1 LSAAK
6 LQAAVRVP
14 PEPLRVAGVPAVLR
28 AARELADREGVDSIT
43 LCDAPE
49 DFRKIWFEVLRRFPT
64 RFVASCDLPRALSPA
79 APAAVL
85 AGDGIPDAGAFFR
98 FCADAAGLH
107 RPTAWVWRGEPIAVY
122 RPAGD
127 PAGPHWPPDES
138 VSRIEAPDSAW
149 LPVRDVAE
157 ARAAERRLLAALGK
171 ASDGFLSRFDRRF
184 STALSR
190 RLIATP
196 VTPNQ
201 ITWVS
206 IAVGLLGAFA
216 IASADYGICLLGTGL
231 VWLSAILDGC
241 DGEVARLKLLS
252 SPGGAKLDLFGD
264 HVVNFAVL
272 AGIALHV
279 HRVRPEGFGTAAI
292 LLAFGVLM
300 SALTVAR
307 LLPPDG
313 RRGGSVD
320 LTLERIAS
328 RDFVYLVIPLAALGH
343 LDWFF
348 YAAAAGSNLFW
359 LALWAV
365 RWKRRFERPRREQP
379 DFL

>member
-1 LSAAK
+1 M
-6 LQAAVRVP
+6 QIAVRVP
-14 PEPLRVAGVPAVLR
+14 REPLRVAGVPAVLR
-28 AARELADREGVDSIT
+28 AARELAEPEGGGSIT
-43 LCDAPE
+43 LCDAPQ
-49 DFRKIWFEVLRRFPT
+49 DFREAWSEVLRRFPC
-64 RFVASCDLPRALSPA
+64 RFAASSEISRDLSSA
-79 APAAVL
+79 APAALL
-85 AGDGIPDAGAFFR
+85 AGDGIPDAAAFVR
-98 FCADAAGLH
+98 FCAEAEALH
-107 RPTAWVWRGEPIAVY
+107 RPAAWFWRGEPIAIY

-127 PAGPHWPPDES
+127 PDGPHWPPREG

-149 LPVRDVAE
+149 LPARDVAE
-157 ARAAERRLLAALGK
+157 ARAAEGRLWTALGK
-171 ASDGFLSRFDRRF
+171 ATDGFLSRFDRRF

-196 VTPNQ
+196 ITPNQ

-206 IAVGLLGAFA
+206 IAVGLLGALA
-216 IASADYGICLLGTGL
+216 IASTDYGTCLLGAGL

-252 SPGGAKLDLFGD
+252 SRGGAKLDLFGD

-279 HRVRPEGFGTAAI
+279 HRVRPEGFAAAAI

-307 LLPPDG
+307 LLPPEG
-313 RRGGSVD
+313 TRGGALD
-320 LTLERIAS
+320 LALERVAS
-328 RDFVYLVIPLAALGH
+328 RDFVYLVIPLAALRH

-359 LALWAV
+359 MALWV
-365 RWKRRFERPRREQP
+365 VHWKRRLGRPRREQP

>member
-1 LSAAK
+1 LSAPK
-6 LQAAVRVP
+6 LQAAVWVP

-49 DFRKIWFEVLRRFPT
+49 DFRKTWFEVLRRFPC
-64 RFVASCDLPRALSPA
+64 RFTASSDLPRALSPA
-79 APAAVL
+79 APAALL
-85 AGDGIPDAGAFFR
+85 AGDGIPDAGALFR
-98 FCADAAGLH
+98 FCADAAALN
-107 RPTAWVWRGEPIAVY
+107 RPAAWVWRGEPIAVY
-122 RPAGD
+122 RAAGD
-127 PAGPHWPPDES
+127 STGPHWPPGDS
-138 VSRIEAPDSAW
+138 VSRIEASDSAW
-149 LPVRDVAE
+149 LPVRDAAE

-184 STALSR
+184 STAVSR

-206 IAVGLLGAFA
+206 IAVGMLGAFA
-216 IASADYGICLLGTGL
+216 IASTDYGTCLLGTGL

-252 SPGGAKLDLFGD
+252 SEAGARLDLLGD

-272 AGIALHV
+272 AGIAVHV
-279 HRVRPEGFGTAAI
+279 HRERPAGFATAAGI
-292 LLAFGVLM
+292 LALGVLV

-307 LLPPDG
+307 LLPAQR
-313 RRGGSVD
+313 RRGGGAALAV
-320 LTLERIAS
+320 ERIAS
-328 RDFVYLVIPLAALGH
+328 RDFVYLVIALAALRH

-348 YAAAAGSNLFW
+348 YGAAAGSNLFW

-365 RWKRRFERPRREQP
+365 HWKRRSERPHREQP

>member
-1 LSAAK
+1 MSAPK

-14 PEPLRVAGVPAVLR
+14 CDPLRVAGVPAVLR
-28 AARELADREGVDSIT
+28 AARELADREEVDSIT
-43 LCDAPE
+43 LLDASE
-49 DFRKIWFEVLRRFPT
+49 DFRKTWSEVRRRFPC
-64 RFVASCDLPRALSPA
+64 RFAASSELPRAFSPA
-79 APAAVL
+79 APAAIL
-85 AGDGIPDAGAFFR
+85 AGDGSPDSEAFLR
-98 FCADAAGLH
+98 FCAEASALN
-107 RPTAWVWRGEPIAVY
+107 RPASWVWRGEPIAVY

-127 PAGPHWPPDES
+127 PAGPNWPPGET

-157 ARAAERRLLAALGK
+157 ARAAERRLFAALGK

-216 IASADYGICLLGTGL
+216 IASTDYGTCLLGTGL

-252 SPGGAKLDLFGD
+252 SEAGARLDLFGD

-279 HRVRPEGFGTAAI
+279 DRVRPEGFATAAI

-313 RRGGSVD
+313 RRGGALD
-320 LTLERIAS
+320 LALERIAS
-328 RDFVYLVIPLAALGH
+328 RDFVYLVIPLAALRH

-348 YAAAAGSNLFW
+348 YGAAAGSNVFW

-365 RWKRRFERPRREQP
+365 RWKRRLERTRREQP